1 MVIAQPVG
9 IMNNP
14 FSQCAQNNP
23 ISKFLCKA
31 FGGTPNSEGGGG
43 SGSSGSSGGNSLFDL
58 FENPISL
65 EGGLRHLLLRF
76 AEVLVGGLLVV
87 VGLNALIKAQT
98 NVNVVGTTTKLA
110 KNTVKAAV
118 K

>member
-1 MVIAQPVG
+1 MADMNNVEPVG
-9 IMNNP
+9 ADP
-14 FSQCAQNNP
+14 CAA
-23 ISKFLCKA
+23 L
-31 FGGTPNSEGGGG
+31 FGSAKTDCEKLRNQG
-43 SGSSGSSGGNSLFDL
+43 SGSSGSSGGSIWDF
-58 FENPISL
+58 FTNPVEL
-65 EGGLRHLLLRF
+65 EGGIRHLFLRT
-76 AEVLVGGLLVV
+76 AEVLIGGLLVI